1 MSFSKSF
8 LYEEIA
14 ANFNN
19 SNQQVGSLIYRRIFL
34 FKHSLKFPIEIHTH
48 EEFIQTE
55 YIMKFPG
62 ENLGEGKPRGIRKNG
77 TLKHTYVYRF
87 MIYEIVST

>member
-1 MSFSKSF
+1 MKN
-8 LYEEIA
+8 L
-14 ANFNN
+14 
-19 SNQQVGSLIYRRIFL
+19 YRRN
-34 FKHSLKFPIEIHTH
+34 SV
-48 EEFIQTE
+48 
-55 YIMKFPG
+55 KFPG